1 MVNDYQD
8 PSAEE
13 AKLQKDITLMGG
25 GTELDPIDKM
35 VEEAAF
41 QESEEDRRSR
51 EMRDELLK
59 YVVHA
64 ETEFPPEENLLEIDN
79 VGCFAL
85 KDLVGVKAKQKMGKT
100 TMIGI
105 LIAALLC
112 GQWNKVKRAINRK
125 VKILYIDSEQKDR
138 DTNRLNQKV
147 LRMAGLPIQDV
158 DDLHFVN
165 LRKLTTKECREILP
179 RFIESFRPDIV
190 FVDGIVDLVGDFN
203 SVEES
208 QDVVRQHLMLAE
220 TYNCCIVE
228 VLHTN
233 KQKEDSNMRGHL
245 GTILSQKASNVFKC
259 EKDPITNIVT
269 VSCDDYRHAP
279 IPSWS
284 FSFDQHGNPLCAD
297 ELVAQIEADKEAAKE
312 RKSEIKKQ
320 QEDERRMTAV
330 RKAFDSQKEWV
341 RKDLK
346 KYLMN
351 ELDRG
356 DSTIDEYIRKLINE
370 GILATTGFNGSLVL
384 VTTETNS

>member
-35 VEEAAF
+35 VEEAAL
-41 QESEEDRRSR
+41 QESEEERRGR
-51 EMRDELLK
+51 EIRAELME

-64 ETEFPPEENLLEIDN
+64 ETEFPPEKNLLEIDK

-85 KDLVGVKAKQKMGKT
+85 KDLVGVKAKQKAGKT

-105 LIAALLC
+105 LIAAMLC
-112 GQWNKVKRAINRK
+112 GQWNKVKRAVNRK
-125 VKILYIDSEQKDR
+125 VKILYVDTEQKER
-138 DTNRLNQKV
+138 DTNRLNHKV

-158 DDLHFVN
+158 DDLRFVN
-165 LRKLTTKECREILP
+165 LRKLTTEECREILP
-179 RFIESFRPDIV
+179 RFIDAFRPDIV

-208 QDVVRQHLMLAE
+208 QAVVRQHLMLAE

-259 EKDPITNIVT
+259 EKEPITNIVT

-284 FSFDQHGNPLCAD
+284 FSFDQHGNPLSAD
-297 ELVAQIEADKEAAKE
+297 AVVEQMAADKEAEKE
-312 RKSEIKKQ
+312 RQKAAKKE
-320 QEDERRMTAV
+320 QENEHRMAAV

-341 RKDLK
+341 RKDLEVFIG
-346 KYLMN
+346 N
-351 ELDRG
+351 ELNLKKSATSSYVRSLI
-356 DSTIDEYIRKLINE
+356 DS
-370 GILATTGFNGSLVL
+370 GILSPEGFNGMLVL
-384 VTTETNS
+384 KQTERNN

>member
-1 MVNDYQD
+1 MVNNYLD
-8 PSAEE
+8 PSAAE
-13 AKLQKDITLMGG
+13 AMQQDITQSGG
-25 GTELDPIDKM
+25 GNEIDAIDKM
-35 VEEAAF
+35 VEEAAL
-41 QESEEDRRSR
+41 QESEEERRNR
-51 EMRDELLK
+51 EMNDELMK
-59 YVVHA
+59 FVVHA
-64 ETEFPPEENLLEIDN
+64 EAEFPPEENLLEIDQ

-85 KDLVGVKAKQKMGKT
+85 KDLVGVKAKQKAGKT

-112 GQWNKVKRAINRK
+112 GQWNKVKRAISRK
-125 VKILYIDSEQKDR
+125 VKILYVDTEQKER
-138 DTNRLNQKV
+138 DTNRLNHKV

-158 DDLHFVN
+158 EDLRFVN
-165 LRKLTTKECREILP
+165 LRKLTTEECREILP
-179 RFIESFRPDIV
+179 RFIDAFRPDIV

-208 QDVVRQHLMLAE
+208 QAVVRHHLMLAE

-233 KQKEDSNMRGHL
+233 KAKDDTNMRGHL

-259 EKDPITNIVT
+259 EKEPITNIVT

-284 FSFDQHGNPLCAD
+284 FSFDQHGNPQCAD
-297 ELVAQIEADKEAAKE
+297 EVVAQMAADKEAAKE

-346 KYLMN
+346 KYLMD
-351 ELDRG
+351 ELQRG

-370 GILATTGFNGSLVL
+370 GILAPTGFNGSLVL

>member
-1 MVNDYQD
+1 MVIKET
-8 PSAEE
+8 SAEE
-13 AKLQKDITLMGG
+13 AKLQKDITLTGG
-25 GTELDPIDKM
+25 GTGLDPIDKM
-35 VEEAAF
+35 VEEAAL
-41 QESEEDRRSR
+41 QESEEERRSR
-51 EMRDELLK
+51 EMRDQLMK
-59 YVVHA
+59 YVIHA
-64 ETEFPPEENLLEIDN
+64 DSEFPPDENLLEIDH

-125 VKILYIDSEQKDR
+125 VKILYVDTEQKDR

-147 LRMAGLPIQDV
+147 LRMAGLPIKDIEG
-158 DDLHFVN
+158 LYFVN
-165 LRKLTTKECREILP
+165 LRKLTTEECREILP
-179 RFIESFRPDIV
+179 RFIESFRPEIV

-208 QDVVRQHLMLAE
+208 QAVVRQHLMLAE

-312 RKSEIKKQ
+312 RKTEIKKQ

-341 RKDLK
+341 RKDLEVFIG
-346 KYLMN
+346 N
-351 ELDRG
+351 ELNLKKSATSSYVRSLI
-356 DSTIDEYIRKLINE
+356 DSR
-370 GILATTGFNGSLVL
+370 ILSPEGFNGMLVFNQ
-384 VTTETNS
+384 TESNN

>member
-1 MVNDYQD
+1 MVIKET
-8 PSAEE
+8 SAEE

-35 VEEAAF
+35 VEEAAL
-41 QESEEDRRSR
+41 QESEEERRSR
-51 EMRDELLK
+51 EMRDQLMK

-64 ETEFPPEENLLEIDN
+64 DSEFPPDENLLEIDN

-125 VKILYIDSEQKDR
+125 VKILYVDTEQKDR
-138 DTNRLNQKV
+138 DTNRLNHKA
-147 LRMAGLPIQDV
+147 LRMAGLPIQDIEG
-158 DDLHFVN
+158 LYFVN
-165 LRKLTTKECREILP
+165 LRKLTTEECREILP
-179 RFIESFRPDIV
+179 RFIESFRPEIV

-208 QDVVRQHLMLAE
+208 QAIVRQHLMLAE

-233 KQKEDSNMRGHL
+233 KQKEDTNMRGHL

-341 RKDLK
+341 RKDLEVFIG
-346 KYLMN
+346 N
-351 ELDRG
+351 ELNLKKSATSSYVRSLI
-356 DSTIDEYIRKLINE
+356 DSRIISPE
-370 GILATTGFNGSLVL
+370 GFNGMLVFNQ
-384 VTTETNS
+384 TESNN

>member
-1 MVNDYQD
+1 MEIKET
-8 PSAEE
+8 SAEE
-13 AKLQKDITLMGG
+13 SKLQKDITLMGG

-35 VEEAAF
+35 VEEAAL
-41 QESEEDRRSR
+41 QESEEERRER
-51 EMRDELLK
+51 EKKDELMK

-64 ETEFPPEENLLEIDN
+64 DAEFPPDENLLEIDN

-125 VKILYIDSEQKDR
+125 VKILYIDTEQKDR

-147 LRMAGLPIQDV
+147 LRMAGLPIQDIEG
-158 DDLHFVN
+158 LYFVN
-165 LRKLTTKECREILP
+165 LRKLTTDECQEILP
-179 RFIESFRPDIV
+179 RFIETFRPDIV

-208 QDVVRQHLMLAE
+208 QAIVRQHLMLAE

-279 IPSWS
+279 IPSWN

-346 KYLMN
+346 KYLMD

-370 GILATTGFNGSLVL
+370 GILAPTGFNGSLVL